1 MNSIEL
7 MVNEHKNIKRMLV
20 VIRKY
25 CFKVL
30 KNEQVDYNDFYKI
43 IDFVRNYADKHH
55 HGKEEDYLFN
65 RMIEEIKGPTEK
77 LVKQGM
83 LVEHDLGR
91 LYMQN
96 LEKALKALENGEEEA
111 KIDIIA
117 NAVSY
122 TDLLYRH
129 IEKEDDVVYKFAERN
144 LSKETLKKL
153 DEDCERIERKLEK
166 KEYKINIK
174 ILFMNLRKRLNK
186 YKNNCINFI

>member
-7 MVNEHKNIKRMLV
+7 MVNEHKNIKRMLA

-30 KNEQVDYNDFYKI
+30 KNQQLDYNDFYRI

-55 HGKEEDYLFN
+55 HGKEEEYLFN

-77 LVKQGM
+77 LVKHGM

-144 LSKETLKKL
+144 LSKESLKKL
-153 DEDCERIERKLEK
+153 DEDCKRIEKEAKEKGIQDKYINLIYELEEK
-166 KEYKINIK
+166 VK
-174 ILFMNLRKRLNK
+174 
-186 YKNNCINFI
+186 

>member
-7 MVNEHKNIKRMLV
+7 MVNEHKNIKRMLA

-30 KNEQVDYNDFYKI
+30 KNQQLDYNDFYRI

-77 LVKQGM
+77 LVKHGM

-153 DEDCERIERKLEK
+153 DEDCKRIEKEAREKGIQDKYINLIYELEEK
-166 KEYKINIK
+166 VK
-174 ILFMNLRKRLNK
+174 
-186 YKNNCINFI
+186 

>member
-7 MVNEHKNIKRMLV
+7 MVNEHKNIKRMLA

-30 KNEQVDYNDFYKI
+30 KNKEVDYNDFYRI

-65 RMIEEIKGPTEK
+65 RMVDEIKGPTEK
-77 LVKQGM
+77 LVKHGM

-144 LSKETLKKL
+144 LSNETLKKL
-153 DEDCERIERKLEK
+153 DEDCKRIEKEAKEKGIQDKYINLIYELEEKLK
-166 KEYKINIK
+166 
-174 ILFMNLRKRLNK
+174 
-186 YKNNCINFI
+186 

>member
-7 MVNEHKNIKRMLV
+7 MVNEHKNIKRMLAV
-20 VIRKY
+20 MRKY

-30 KNEQVDYNDFYKI
+30 KNQQLDYNDFYRI

-77 LVKQGM
+77 LVKHGM

-144 LSKETLKKL
+144 LSKESLKKL
-153 DEDCERIERKLEK
+153 DEDCKRIEKEAKEKGIQDKYINLIYELEEK
-166 KEYKINIK
+166 VK
-174 ILFMNLRKRLNK
+174 
-186 YKNNCINFI
+186 

>member
-7 MVNEHKNIKRMLV
+7 MVNEHKNIKRMLA

-30 KNEQVDYNDFYKI
+30 KNQQLHYNDFYRI

-77 LVKQGM
+77 LVKHGM

-144 LSKETLKKL
+144 LSKESLKKL
-153 DEDCERIERKLEK
+153 DEDCKRIEKEAKEKGIQDKYINLIYELEEK
-166 KEYKINIK
+166 VK
-174 ILFMNLRKRLNK
+174 
-186 YKNNCINFI
+186 

>member
-7 MVNEHKNIKRMLV
+7 MVNEHKNIKRMLA

-30 KNEQVDYNDFYKI
+30 KNKEVDYNDFYRI

-65 RMIEEIKGPTEK
+65 RMVDEIKGPTEK
-77 LVKQGM
+77 LVKHGM

-153 DEDCERIERKLEK
+153 DEDCKRIEKEAKEKGIQDKYINLIYELEEK
-166 KEYKINIK
+166 VK
-174 ILFMNLRKRLNK
+174 
-186 YKNNCINFI
+186 